1 MKSHRKKIL
10 ILLEILLIAGLGAWC
25 YFTLTE
31 THPRKPG
38 EVEVT
43 VQIPDA
49 RDKALLYKADDG
61 TYHYRIHINTGQD
74 EDLTADQLAARIHRA
89 RTTRSPGQKLL
100 NISSP
105 SEYAWVILGLLGQIL
120 FTGRMVVQLIV
131 SEKNKKS
138 TVPPMFWWMSLAG
151 STMLMIYFLWRQD
164 PIGLL
169 GQSFGWFIY
178 IRNLWLIYFPPQ
190 QAAPDP
196 IIHAEE
202 EEATG
207 PEPED
212 LPTGASAKT
221 PTG

>member
-1 MKSHRKKIL
+1 MKAHRKKIL
-10 ILLEILLIAGLGAWC
+10 VLLEILLLAALGTWC

-31 THPRKPG
+31 TKPRKSG

-43 VQIPDA
+43 VQIPGA
-49 RDKALLYKADDG
+49 RDKALLYKVPDG
-61 TYHYRIHINTGQD
+61 SYRYLIHTHEGKD
-74 EDLTADQLAARIHRA
+74 VELTADELAARIHRDRA
-89 RTTRSPGQKLL
+89 TRSIGQKLL

-105 SEYAWVILGLLGQIL
+105 GEYAWVALGLLGQVL
-120 FTGRMVVQLIV
+120 FTGRMIVQLIV

-178 IRNLWLIYFPPQ
+178 IRNLWLIYFPP
-190 QAAPDP
+190 AANASQEDELMK
-196 IIHAEE
+196 AE
-202 EEATG
+202 
-207 PEPED
+207 
-212 LPTGASAKT
+212 ASEGT
-221 PTG
+221 PTE